1 MRSVAFLIYDG
12 LQALDLVAPWEAFFE
27 ANRLDPDGGY
37 ALSAVSLGGRPV
49 NAETGL
55 TLAADA
61 ALETAGPFHTVI
73 VPGGIGVRRAD
84 RDPRLVAGLQR
95 LAADADRVVSICT
108 GAWLV
113 AEAGL
118 ADGRRMTTHWRYADD
133 LAAAYPAVRVDAE
146 RLYMSDG
153 RLWSAAGVMA
163 GLDLALAMIEQDLG
177 ETAAVTIA
185 RYLVVYLRRSGSQ
198 SQFSAPLRVQGH
210 TSSRLARLAD
220 WLRENPGAGSDTEA
234 LAAHAGFS
242 PRHFR
247 RILRREA
254 GASPAEFVE
263 GVRLD
268 TARDLLAA
276 GRGSVKEI
284 AVATGFNS
292 ADVFRR
298 AFRRRYLLSP
308 TVYRERF
315 RLAAPE
321 A

>member
-12 LQALDLVAPWEAFFE
+12 VQALDLVGPWEAFFE
-27 ANRLDPDGGY
+27 ASRIDAEGGY
-37 ALSAVSLGGRPV
+37 QLSTLSLGGRPV
-49 NAETGL
+49 RSETGL
-55 TLAADA
+55 TLSADA

-73 VPGGIGVRRAD
+73 VPGGLGVRRDD
-84 RDPRLVAGLQR
+84 RDPRLVAELQR
-95 LAADADRVVSICT
+95 LAAGAERVVSICT
-108 GAWLV
+108 GAFLV

-118 ADGRRMTTHWRYADD
+118 ADGRRMTTHWRYAED
-133 LAAAYPAVRVDAE
+133 LAAEYPQVTVDAE
-146 RLYMSDG
+146 RLYLTDG

-163 GLDLALAMIEQDLG
+163 GLDLALAIIEADLG
-177 ETAAVTIA
+177 EAAAVTIA

-198 SQFSAPLRVQGH
+198 SQFSAPFQAQGH
-210 TSSRLARLAD
+210 TSARLSRLAD
-220 WLRENPGAGSDTEA
+220 WVREHPDAASDTEV
-234 LAAHAGFS
+234 LAAQAGFS

-247 RILRREA
+247 RVLRRES

-276 GRGSVKEI
+276 GRGSVKQV
-284 AVATGFNS
+284 ATATGFRS

-315 RLAAPE
+315 RSASTE